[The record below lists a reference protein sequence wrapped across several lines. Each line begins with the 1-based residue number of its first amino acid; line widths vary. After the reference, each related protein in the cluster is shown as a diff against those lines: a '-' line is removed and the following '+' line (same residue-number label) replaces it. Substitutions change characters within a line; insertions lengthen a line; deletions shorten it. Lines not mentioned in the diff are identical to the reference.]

1 MVRQLRLAMFLASVV
16 VLALSGNQR
25 LFGQNLIY
33 GLNGDVPATRVGTDT
48 YSMYARH
55 VFANGTEQR
64 TLSITVTPL
73 SGPPQVFLVLV
84 GDAQIISAGIT
95 KALALQADNGGV
107 ITQGGQTLRM
117 RLEGNIVMP
126 AQAGGFTMNSNS
138 NGIWYMS
145 YQAAFSRRY
154 PSVLMQQ
161 FADYLSLGVAF
172 ANALP

>member
-1 MVRQLRLAMFLASVV
+1 
-16 VLALSGNQR
+16 
-25 LFGQNLIY
+25 
-33 GLNGDVPATRVGTDT
+33 
-48 YSMYARH
+48 MYARH

-117 RLEGNIVMP
+117 RLEGNIVM
-126 AQAGGFTMNSNS
+126 NSNS